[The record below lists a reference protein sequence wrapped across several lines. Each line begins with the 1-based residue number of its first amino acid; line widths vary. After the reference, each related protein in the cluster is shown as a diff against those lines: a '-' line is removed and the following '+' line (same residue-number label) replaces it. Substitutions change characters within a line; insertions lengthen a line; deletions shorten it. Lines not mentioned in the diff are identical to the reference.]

1 MHIIYLYDDDECE
14 PSFHCFP
21 NKNHHKYQW
30 DADDNRHGSEAG
42 DDEADDNGHDDDDD
56 GHYGEADDDGHDD
69 NGHDDDGHDDD
80 GHDDDDYG
88 GESGD
93 VNLRLISTPIC
104 LRWLLSRIS
113 CLFTNS

>member
-1 MHIIYLYDDDECE
+1 MMVVHIIYLYDDDECE

-56 GHYGEADDDGHDD
+56 DGHYGEADDD
-69 NGHDDDGHDDD
+69 GHDDDGHDDD
-80 GHDDDDYG
+80 GHDDEQNHCMRVDG
-88 GESGD
+88 AWGMATVSSVGFTSG
-93 VNLRLISTPIC
+93 
-104 LRWLLSRIS
+104 
-113 CLFTNS
+113 